1 MKTNKNIKPR
11 YEVLA
16 YDGHTITEKTMT
28 REQIMEINHQSV
40 DYFFSTDFGIWGFRT
55 AQDKWVEHTA
65 GNLPGIGDTCI
76 KIIQAILLNP
86 GEFLTPVEISE
97 LTGCF
102 TLRDNN
108 TLSARLMKIR
118 EAHKESYQ
126 KPHFFLSRK
135 AGGYAV
141 AFNPQCTWMWI
152 ERIKP
157 AVGVS
162 E

>member
-1 MKTNKNIKPR
+1 MNIKMIKPR
-11 YEVLA
+11 YEVLG

-28 REQIMEINHQSV
+28 REQVLEINHQSV
-40 DYFFSTDFGIWGFRT
+40 DYFFSSDFGIWGFRT
-55 AQDKWVEHTA
+55 EQGEWVEHNA
-65 GNLPGIGDTCI
+65 GNWPGIGDVCI
-76 KIIQAILLNP
+76 RIIQATQLNP
-86 GEFLTPVEISE
+86 AEFLRPQDIAE
-97 LTGCF
+97 LTGYF

-118 EAHKESYQ
+118 EAHKESYK

-135 AGGYAV
+135 AGGYAI
-141 AFNPQCTWMWI
+141 AWNPQCTWMWI

-157 AVGVS
+157 AIDLS